1 MNSLIGN
8 KIKRIFA
15 VGLLL
20 LLSFSAVSQSLVG
33 SWYEDSLHE
42 RSRFRNYFYRL
53 NDTQLSVIDKKHNNA
68 EVFFDYKIR
77 DDYIIITSTGQ
88 SSPKISAGTFP
99 ITIKNENYFTIHFS
113 TPLSF
118 VRNSYAKEQAVDATK
133 KAAIVAAAGYGAAIV
148 GAVGGKAIA
157 PVALAS
163 SANAATGKKVAA
175 EKAVVGAGSDSPT
188 TATADK
194 KVASGTRLSPTSK
207 VATAVTHRLPV
218 SNGTWENLKQPG
230 NSIWIPQGEFVPK
243 KFNTSNLTWSQILQ
257 NYNLK
262 GIKFK
267 DAYPDFTP
275 IAVTS
280 VKIDGFSD
288 NRDANFAKAYEQLV
302 KKIGE
307 KQASN
312 LISSKQYTWHEV
324 EDMCTMQLVP
334 RIIHGNI
341 EHEGGIA
348 TIRNKLRQR

>member
-157 PVALAS
+157 PAVALATP
-163 SANAATGKKVAA
+163 SANAATNKKVAA

-194 KVASGTRLSPTSK
+194 KVAGGTRLTPRSK
-207 VATAVTHRLPV
+207 AVAEQISTINARYEGKRHPETNIPYKHKEVMRDDGSLVSGVFPVFNSKYDAVLPP
-218 SNGTWENLKQPG
+218 NLYQGKDD
-230 NSIWIPQGEFVPK
+230 PQFAECNRQLKAAVEKSSKLAK
-243 KFNTSNLTWSQILQ
+243 KFT
-257 NYNLK
+257 K
-262 GIKFK
+262 
-267 DAYPDFTP
+267 
-275 IAVTS
+275 
-280 VKIDGFSD
+280 
-288 NRDANFAKAYEQLV
+288 EQLEQI
-302 KKIGE
+302 KNGDTPDGY
-307 KQASN
+307 
-312 LISSKQYTWHEV
+312 LWHHNE
-324 EDMCTMQLVP
+324 ETGIMQLVDFD
-334 RIIHGNI
+334 IHATTR
-341 EHEGGIA
+341 HTGGKKIWGGGSEN
-348 TIRNKLRQR
+348 R